1 MNDQDRTSEEPRE
14 GAPAST
20 PPEATPP
27 PEVTPSAEGSP
38 AAAVSPPAAE
48 VSPPVEPI
56 PARAAKPVVVSGAVT
71 PGAVLEPVAASATQ
85 TAPVEVT
92 QTKHPSRARWAIA
105 GLIALVVVALSA
117 AGLFA
122 LVGAQDDAVVA
133 SWTPSDAMVYL
144 EVRGDL
150 PGDQQQN
157 LGRFLAHFPGFAD
170 QSTLDTKLDEALDK
184 LVSKASDGKRDWSKE
199 IKPWF
204 GGQVGMSV
212 SGFPAAGTDSSTVM
226 NGVRYLV
233 VATQKDPAAAIG
245 WLKLSGAATT
255 DEAYKDVT
263 LTVFPHDH
271 GPTVVATTTGG
282 VLLVGDE
289 TSVKAAVDRNGKD
302 GLASSKTFTTA
313 MASLSGDQLL
323 RTYVDVKGY
332 FEAIQ
337 AMAKSVGGTSL
348 NIDAALA
355 DRLPAWVAA
364 GASVDSDALVSDLAA
379 PLVEGAPTV
388 ADSESVIAKHVPAST
403 LALFETHDYGK
414 QLTATLDQLRKE
426 AGLADAL
433 KQVDQAAAALGGL
446 DHLIGW
452 IGDVGVVVTSDGTTP
467 GGGLVIV
474 PTDEKQ
480 ATEIATQIR
489 NLVALAGASSGI
501 TITDEPYGSGT
512 ITTIDLGDVSKLSG
526 GSAATLPFSGHVQIS
541 YTVQDGL
548 VIVGAGPAWVKSI
561 VDVKGG
567 SSLADQA
574 RYKDAMN
581 RVGARN
587 ATSMF
592 VDLAAIRSLAEP
604 LVAKLPGS
612 NYATEIK
619 PYVEPFDVLA
629 GATRT
634 SDGKHLA
641 RFVITVTNP

>member
-14 GAPAST
+14 GAPGST

-27 PEVTPSAEGSP
+27 PEVTSSAEASP
-38 AAAVSPPAAE
+38 AAAVTQPSAAVSPPA
-48 VSPPVEPI
+48 EPT
-56 PARAAKPVVVSGAVT
+56 PARAAKPVVVSGPAVA
-71 PGAVLEPVAASATQ
+71 GAVLEPVTASVTP
-85 TAPVEVT
+85 TAPVEVARS
-92 QTKHPSRARWAIA
+92 KRPSRARWAVA

-122 LVGAQDDAVVA
+122 LVGAQNEAVVA
-133 SWTPSDAMVYL
+133 SWTPSDAMVYF

-150 PGDQQQN
+150 PGDQRQN

-170 QSTLDTKLDEALDK
+170 QSTLDTKIDEALDR
-184 LVSKASDGKRDWSKE
+184 LVSRASDGKHDWSKE

-204 GGQVGMSV
+204 GGQVGMSM
-212 SGFPAAGTDSSTVM
+212 SALPTAGTDPSTS
-226 NGVRYLV
+226 VRFLV

-255 DEAYKDVT
+255 EEAYKDVT

-289 TSVKAAVDRNGKD
+289 TSVKAAVDRNGSD
-302 GLASSKTFTTA
+302 GLASSKTFKTA
-313 MASLSGDQLL
+313 MSSLSGDQLL
-323 RTYVDVKGY
+323 RTYVDLKAYFDAVK
-332 FEAIQ
+332 
-337 AMAKSVGGTSL
+337 AMATSVGAAGLT
-348 NIDAALA
+348 IEAALA
-355 DRLPAWVAA
+355 DRVPAWAAA
-364 GASVDSDALVSDLAA
+364 GASVDSDALISDLAA
-379 PLVEGAPTV
+379 PVVEGAPTI
-388 ADSESVIAKHVPAST
+388 ADSESVIAKHVPATT

-414 QLTATLDQLRKE
+414 QLSATLDQLRKE
-426 AGLADAL
+426 SALTDAL
-433 KQVDQAAAALGGL
+433 KQVDQAAAVLGGL

-452 IGDVGVVVTSDGTTP
+452 IGDVGVVVTSGGTMP

-474 PTDEKQ
+474 PTDVDQ
-480 ATEIATQIR
+480 ATQIATQIR
-489 NLVALAGASSGI
+489 NLVALAGSSKGV
-501 TITDEPYGSGT
+501 TITDEPYGTGT

-526 GSAATLPFSGHVQIS
+526 GSAMTLPFSGHVQIS

-592 VDLAAIRSLAEP
+592 IDLAAIRSLAEP

-619 PYVEPFDVLA
+619 PYVEPFDVFA
-629 GATRT
+629 AATQT
-634 SDGKHLA
+634 SDGKNLA